1 MPGLSCRDAIKNW
14 EQKTGLI
21 PNETLEVNLMCE
33 LPNPID
39 RLDESLNMFEQCEK
53 LSFSTNEIVKLV
65 PMPKLTNLKI
75 LSLGRNK
82 LRSLKYI
89 DDVSPTL
96 EQLWVSYNQL
106 DKLDHLANMQ
116 KLHTLLIANN
126 KIRNWDE
133 LKKLEPCLSL
143 KVVMFVGNPIY
154 TSARI
159 SENWPMLVRRVP
171 QVDSIDGVMVSAQT
185 RTEAE
190 NLEI

>member
-1 MPGLSCRDAIKNW
+1 MPGLSCRDAIKAW

-65 PMPKLTNLKI
+65 PMPKLANLKI

-82 LRSLKYI
+82 LRSLKFI
-89 DDVSPTL
+89 DDVSATL

-106 DKLDHLANMQ
+106 DRLDHLANMQ
-116 KLHTLLIANN
+116 KLRKASKEVVAPNAKARALVSDVIVIAGPECLIASP
-126 KIRNWDE
+126 IR
-133 LKKLEPCLSL
+133 SA
-143 KVVMFVGNPIY
+143 VGFE
-154 TSARI
+154 I
-159 SENWPMLVRRVP
+159 SV
-171 QVDSIDGVMVSAQT
+171 
-185 RTEAE
+185 
-190 NLEI
+190 